1 MSILLCLIGAGR
13 KGADATWGEGRD
25 AYVPLCEVAVIVCS
39 ALDRTCTSGTGEKFV
54 LLPRSLLPSHVC
66 PHSLSHMYAQAQ
78 LSLATAT
85 R

>member
-1 MSILLCLIGAGR
+1 MLIPLCLIAAGR

-25 AYVPLCEVAVIVCS
+25 AYVPVCEVAVIVYS
-39 ALDRTCTSGTGEKFV
+39 ALVRTCTSGTGEKFV
-54 LLPRSLLPSHVC
+54 LFPRSLLPSHAC

-78 LSLATAT
+78 LSLATTT